1 MEQFYHLMIL
11 LGLCVLFKL
20 GFLPY
25 VDRGGFH
32 NRNYVHK
39 IEIAED
45 AYWASSDND
54 EEGVTNQ
61 ERAEWLIRWL
71 VPGVLFAWIPF
82 VTEWYWWIAATILGT
97 LWTEILERQFDGL
110 GHTIEIITVDT
121 VEYERG
127 EIQRM
132 TRDRSFKGMSVEQL
146 YDFVEKRKPLARFL
160 KKVFL

>member
-1 MEQFYHLMIL
+1 M
-11 LGLCVLFKL
+11 
-20 GFLPY
+20 
-25 VDRGGFH
+25 
-32 NRNYVHK
+32 
-39 IEIAED
+39 
-45 AYWASSDND
+45 
-54 EEGVTNQ
+54 TNQ